1 MAYFDIHPSK
11 FIFSSSPKELCLRI
25 LRYKLAMTVD
35 PDLSLLEGTA
45 TITVDLQDRR
55 SNKFLVIL
63 NKGLT
68 VHKAEF
74 NSKPLNFTQKT
85 SHFKDLPGFRV
96 NMVKIRIDQHTP
108 FKSPAILSLS
118 YQGRLQSYQNV
129 FSYLKDRIWE
139 KFTLI
144 RLDSFAY
151 PTIAP
156 SPEFKMLVPFIVSQ
170 KFHFN
175 LHINV
180 PSDLVAASFGDL
192 YMKKKSGQ
200 WTTYSYRSKTPN
212 WRIDIAIA
220 DYVRISNDKAKI
232 YIYAFKDDSKHAD
245 RIMDEIERVR
255 DFYTRWFGPPPEWAG
270 YTVIEIPEGYGSQ
283 ANPEGILLTS
293 DAFTNPERVDSLY
306 HEIAHLWTV
315 KSGEKYIS
323 RFFDEGLASYMQ
335 LLAIKHLIGEG
346 RFEAKLKE
354 IRERFRQM
362 AKNRPELL
370 EVPIADYGKHSLTDA
385 SYLIGTFILYNLH
398 LKIGDEKLRKLVR
411 KLIEIGNREGVTFN
425 HLKKLLKEIGEE
437 KFLDKWIY
445 GTKPAQ
451 LLT

>member
-1 MAYFDIHPSK
+1 M
-11 FIFSSSPKELCLRI
+11 LRI
-25 LRYKLAMTVD
+25 LRYRLALTVD
-35 PDLSLLEGTA
+35 PGLGLLEGVA
-45 TITVDLQDRR
+45 AITVDLQDRR
-55 SNKFLVIL
+55 LNEFLVML

-68 VHKAEF
+68 VHEAKLG
-74 NSKPLNFTQKT
+74 SKPLNFTQEN
-85 SHFKDLPGFRV
+85 SPFKDLPGFRV
-96 NMVKIRIDQHTP
+96 NMVKIRVDQHTA

-118 YQGRLQSYQNV
+118 YRGRLQSYQNV

-139 KFTLI
+139 RFILI

-180 PSDLVAASFGDL
+180 PSGLVAASFGDL

-200 WTTYSYRSKTPN
+200 WTTYFYRSRILN

-220 DYVRISNDKAKI
+220 DYVRVSNDRAKI
-232 YIYAFKDDSKHAD
+232 YIYAFKDDLKHAD
-245 RIMDEIERVR
+245 RIMGEIGRVL
-255 DFYTRWFGPPPEWAG
+255 DFYNRWFGSPPEWAG

-293 DAFTNPERVDSLY
+293 DVFTKPERIDSLY
-306 HEIAHLWTV
+306 HEIGHLWTV

-335 LLAIKHLIGEG
+335 LLAIKHLIGEE

-362 AKNRPELL
+362 VKNRPELL
-370 EVPIADYGKHSLTDA
+370 EVPIADYGKYGLTDA
-385 SYLIGTFILYNLH
+385 SYLVGAFVFYNLH
-398 LKIGDEKLRKLVR
+398 LKIGDEKLRKIVR

-425 HLKKLLKEIGEE
+425 HFKKLLKEIGEE

-445 GTKPAQ
+445 GTKQ
-451 LLT
+451 VKLLG

>member
-1 MAYFDIHPSK
+1 M
-11 FIFSSSPKELCLRI
+11 RI
-25 LRYKLAMTVD
+25 LRYELALTVD
-35 PDLSLLEGTA
+35 PDHSLLRGTA
-45 TITVDLQDRR
+45 AITVNLQDRHP
-55 SNKFLVIL
+55 NELLLML

-68 VHKAEF
+68 VQEAKLD
-74 NSKPLNFTQKT
+74 SKQLNIIQKT
-85 SHFKDLPGFRV
+85 SPFKDLPEFKV
-96 NMVKIRIDQHTP
+96 NMVKIEVDQHTP
-108 FKSPAILSLS
+108 LKSPTILSLS

-129 FSYLKDRIWE
+129 FGYLKDRIWE

-156 SPEFKMLVPFIVSQ
+156 SPEFKTLVPFIVSQ
-170 KFHFN
+170 RFHFN

-180 PSDLVAASFGDL
+180 PSDFVAASFGDL
-192 YMKKKSGQ
+192 YMKKKSGRR
-200 WTTYSYRSKTPN
+200 TTYSYKNRIPN

-220 DYVRISNDKAKI
+220 DYAGISDDKAKI
-232 YIYAFKDDSKHAD
+232 HIYAFKDDSKHAD
-245 RIMDEIERVR
+245 RIMDEIKRVR
-255 DFYTRWFGPPPEWAG
+255 DFYTRWFGSPPAWAG

-293 DAFTNPERVDSLY
+293 DAFTKPERIDSLY

-354 IRERFRQM
+354 IGERFRQM

-370 EVPIADYGKHSLTDA
+370 EVPITDYGKHGLTDA
-385 SYLIGTFILYNLH
+385 SYLIGAFTLYNLH
-398 LKIGDEKLRKLVR
+398 LRIGDEKLREIVR
-411 KLIEIGNREGVTFN
+411 KLIEMGGKEGVTFN

-437 KFLDKWIY
+437 EFLDKWIY
-445 GTKPAQ
+445 GTRPAQ
-451 LLT
+451 LLTQTI